1 VDIRGVRLLTGDK
14 GDEAFMSSLLSGQE
28 FDTVIDTVP
37 SREHIEL
44 AFRHLNG
51 RVEHYII
58 CSSTGV
64 YPPLRYVPADEEHP
78 WREKTA
84 VNFDWVC
91 ERDAYALSLW
101 EEHGFPVT
109 ILRPT
114 NIIGAGRVPIDLWGG
129 RSVRYFKLMR
139 EGETVEIPGTGNTLV
154 QPGCNEDLAAGFVCA
169 VTCGAEIRG
178 QTFILSCKR
187 AITLDRYFEVAAQV
201 LNSSSRA
208 EHCPLEEI
216 LRRRP
221 QEAEERWLRFLME
234 HMCFD
239 ISRAEDVLG
248 YSPRF
253 TAEQGI
259 EMALRWCMDE
269 GLL

>member
-1 VDIRGVRLLTGDK
+1 MGTEKRRVLVLGAVDIRGVRLLTGDK

-114 NIIGAGRVPIDLWGG
+114 NIIGAGRVPIPAPATPWC
-129 RSVRYFKLMR
+129 S
-139 EGETVEIPGTGNTLV
+139 P
-154 QPGCNEDLAAGFVCA
+154 AATRTWRPASCA
-169 VTCGAEIRG
+169 R
-178 QTFILSCKR
+178 
-187 AITLDRYFEVAAQV
+187 
-201 LNSSSRA
+201 
-208 EHCPLEEI
+208 
-216 LRRRP
+216 
-221 QEAEERWLRFLME
+221 
-234 HMCFD
+234 
-239 ISRAEDVLG
+239 
-248 YSPRF
+248 
-253 TAEQGI
+253 
-259 EMALRWCMDE
+259 
-269 GLL
+269 